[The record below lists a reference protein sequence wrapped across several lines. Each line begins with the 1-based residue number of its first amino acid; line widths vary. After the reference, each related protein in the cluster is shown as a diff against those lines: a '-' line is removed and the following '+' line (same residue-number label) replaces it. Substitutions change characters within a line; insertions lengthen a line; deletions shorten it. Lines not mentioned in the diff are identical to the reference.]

1 MFSAEYLLGY
11 ALGCFIVCGGFAFA
25 CYKIMQSKGYP
36 KEACSDEAFW
46 GFWLNFI
53 WIIVVAC
60 KPAATPEVV
69 AKYKYIKKE
78 SNEAAGPLDNLA
90 IALTVLSLIV
100 VAIGIF
106 IVIKISWWGYALVA
120 AALALL
126 FWMLSW

>member
-1 MFSAEYLLGY
+1 MKGCNMFSTEYLIGY
-11 ALGCFIVCGGFAFA
+11 AIGCFIICGGFAFA

-53 WIIVVAC
+53 WIIVVVC
-60 KPAATPEVV
+60 KPAATPEVI
-69 AKYKYIKKE
+69 AKYKYTT
-78 SNEAAGPLDNLA
+78 GTRDGLA
-90 IALTVLSLIV
+90 NVLTVVSMIV
-100 VAIGIF
+100 AAVGLGI
-106 IVIKISWWGYALVA
+106 VLKVSWWGYALVA

>member
-36 KEACSDEAFW
+36 KEVCSDEAFW

-53 WIIVVAC
+53 WIIVVVC
-60 KPAATPEVV
+60 KPAATPEVI
-69 AKYKYIKKE
+69 AKYKYTP
-78 SNEAAGPLDNLA
+78 GTRDGLA
-90 IALTVLSLIV
+90 NALTVVSMIV
-100 VAIGIF
+100 AAVGLGI
-106 IVIKISWWGYALVA
+106 VLTVSWWGYALVA